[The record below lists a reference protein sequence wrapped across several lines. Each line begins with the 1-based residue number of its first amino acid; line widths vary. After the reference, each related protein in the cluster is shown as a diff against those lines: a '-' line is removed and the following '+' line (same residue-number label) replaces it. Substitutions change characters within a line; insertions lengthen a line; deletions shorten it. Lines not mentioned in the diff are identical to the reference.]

1 LNIALVWKIL
11 RILLIVVIVIMA
23 IPLYAFFAFG
33 SLFAFD
39 SPDSFNLVNVL
50 KLLIMD
56 FTAFITP
63 IGMIAGIILGH
74 KINSK
79 YYLLILVFPIL
90 LYMAMKWF
98 FPDI

>member
-1 LNIALVWKIL
+1 MNKALVWKIL
-11 RILLIVVIVIMA
+11 RILLIIAIVILA
-23 IPLYAFFAFG
+23 IPLYFFFGFG

-39 SPDSFNLVNVL
+39 APGSDTPENVR

-79 YYLLILVFPIL
+79 YYFLILIFPIL
-90 LYMAMKWF
+90 LYLSMKWF
-98 FPDI
+98 FLDF

>member
-1 LNIALVWKIL
+1 MALVWKIL
-11 RILLIVVIVIMA
+11 RILLIVTIVIMA
-23 IPLYAFFAFG
+23 IPLYFFFGFG

-39 SPDSFNLVNVL
+39 APGSFNLVNIL

-56 FTAFITP
+56 LTAFFTP